1 MRRLSLIG
9 VVAALAVGLIPLEAA
24 AKDFFYYLGSEV
36 IQVIDGDTD
45 EIVADI
51 PLDGWVRESALSP
64 DKRYLYVTAK
74 RYLIHKVDLKANKVV
89 QTLNVSGDGWD
100 RFIYGFD
107 VAPDGK
113 TAYASIRARTTKGG
127 EVVVTPPQLSQIDLA
142 TGKVLRTLELP
153 WDAATL
159 TTVRDG
165 RMVYVIG
172 KDLYKI
178 DVSGNEMKLAETYP
192 MYEKQMNFL
201 PFWNYAWENG
211 GVFMANYYT
220 PELMGLLAID
230 KKTGEIRDT
239 PLKGIPVFAYS
250 VIYSPDKKKAY
261 GVMDE
266 LNVIDLETNTYES
279 ITVNHEGT
287 CYGINVSSDGSK
299 VYVGAGGSTLTV
311 YDAKTLRPLKVLQM
325 ASDGMDIRR
334 VTF

>member
-1 MRRLSLIG
+1 MRRTFLIAA
-9 VVAALAVGLIPLEAA
+9 VTALAVGLVSFQAS
-24 AKDFFYYLGSEV
+24 AKDLFYYIGNGV

-45 EIVADI
+45 DIVADI
-51 PLDGWVRESALSP
+51 PAEGWLRESALSP
-64 DKRYLYVTAK
+64 DKRYLYVTA
-74 RYLIHKVDLKANKVV
+74 RRHLIHKVDLKANKVV
-89 QTLNVSGDGWD
+89 QTLDVSGGGWD

-113 TAYASIRARTTKGG
+113 TAYASIRARTTEGG
-127 EVVVTPPQLSQIDLA
+127 EVVVKPPRLSQLDLA

-178 DVSGNEMKLAETYP
+178 DVSGDQMRLVETYP

-239 PLKGIPVFAYS
+239 PLNGIPVFAYS

-266 LNVIDLETNTYES
+266 LNVIDLETKTYES
-279 ITVNHEGT
+279 ITVNHRGT

-299 VYVGAGGSTLTV
+299 VYVGGGGSTVTV
-311 YDAKTLRPLKVLQM
+311 FDARTLRPLKVLQM
-325 ASDGMDIRR
+325 ATDGMDLRR